1 MHPKL
6 GCLLLPIF
14 AYWSARDFAHATVRF
29 IKHRRTP

>member
-1 MHPKL
+1 MNPVL

-14 AYWSARDFAHATVRF
+14 AYWSARDLARATARF